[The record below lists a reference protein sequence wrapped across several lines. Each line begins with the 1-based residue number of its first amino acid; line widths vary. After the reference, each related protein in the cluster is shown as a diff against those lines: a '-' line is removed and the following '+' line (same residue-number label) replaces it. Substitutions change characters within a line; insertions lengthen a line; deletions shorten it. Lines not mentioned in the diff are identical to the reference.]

1 MAEDASEGSVLAAGA
16 ESSQGL
22 PADSGA
28 VRDPLPFS
36 RPLILQRKPAER
48 KRQLY
53 TPTQADE
60 WRGELAVAVNYHSE
74 RPDGSR
80 GCLVFT
86 WGEKN

>member
-1 MAEDASEGSVLAAGA
+1 MLAAGA
-16 ESSQGL
+16 ESSRGL

-28 VRDPLPFS
+28 VEDPLPFS

-48 KRQLY
+48 KQRLY

-60 WRGELAVAVNYHSE
+60 WRGELAAAVNYPSE
-74 RPDGSR
+74 RPDGSCV
-80 GCLVFT
+80 CLVIT